1 MPLARAWLWDR
12 QHPRERFRS
21 AHRTLPNRSSP
32 SPCAVLRPSMT
43 SQTRYSV
50 SLFGEFQLDGADAPR
65 FNANSPRLQALLA
78 CLVLHRDAPQTR
90 QQLAVLFW
98 PDSSQAQ
105 ARNALRQ
112 LLFQLRKAW
121 PEADQFVH
129 ADAQTVRWLPDSAL
143 DLDVAQFQSALAAA
157 ARAAR
162 HGDPGAEEES
172 LTHAAHLYR
181 GDLLAN
187 CYDEWIHAERE
198 RLREQC
204 IAALARL
211 GQLSEDRRDY
221 AKALKYTQQLQRLD
235 PCREPTCMALMRLHA
250 LNHDHASAMRA
261 YQTCV
266 ETLARELGVL
276 PGEPMREAYARLAG
290 QGASMQRQRPRE
302 AMLPMIGRHG
312 EWRRLLEVWQRTQLG
327 DKQFV
332 LILGEAGIGKSR
344 LAEELLVHL
353 SEQGITV
360 AHSRAY
366 AAEGQLAFAPV
377 TGWLR
382 SAALSGAIGKL
393 DRLWLSEVTRLLP
406 ELLTQQSGL
415 SPPSPLTEYWQ
426 RQRFFEALARAVLAQ
441 GGPLL
446 LLLDDLQWCD
456 GETLEWL
463 RFLMRF
469 DATARVMVVA
479 TARPEEIMPR
489 HAANRL
495 LDALRRDDQFVEIPL
510 GSLDAAE
517 TAKIAAQI
525 LDRPLADTEATRL
538 FEESEGNPL
547 FAVEMTRARSDTVP
561 VGNTQGGMASKL
573 PPKVY
578 TIISNRLAQ
587 LPSEARDMVGV
598 AAIIGRAFTTDI
610 LAQASDLD
618 EDALAGALD
627 ELWQRRIVRQT
638 DSGGLAFDF
647 SHDKIRDVAYAEVS
661 PLQRRRLHL
670 RVARALERAPG
681 EAPDA
686 ASAQIAWHYEQA
698 GQPAQAAAFYRRA
711 AGVAQRVYAY
721 DDAMALLTRGLVQAE
736 QIADPH
742 ERASQSLALQ
752 LDLAPPIRIARG
764 WAAPELD
771 APLRRA
777 VELSRLVGDS
787 NQQARA
793 QVSLSFFLAVR
804 AELAQARS
812 LSEEVLA
819 GMGKPGSGTYS
830 VMAWTSIMG
839 SLVQQGDWLAAEPAY
854 QRAHA
859 AYDEAQHAEHAS
871 LMGGNFGVLAAAWSA
886 HALWFRGLAD
896 QALQRG
902 HEALEIA
909 NRVAHPFSRAL
920 ALSYLAT
927 QHALRGEHGLTLDY
941 ARQAHEIAEQYHV
954 GYYLAW
960 ADMLLVWANA
970 KQSPGAD
977 AVVAM
982 RAALEAFHATGARLR
997 LPLYLGML
1005 AECLGD
1011 VGETESALAALDQ
1024 AFECAGRTDEH
1035 WLDAELYRLRGDLLL
1050 RSSANVAEAESS
1062 LTRAIEI
1069 ATAQRALPL
1078 ELRATLSWAAL
1089 RAAQG
1094 RVAAHEVIAA
1104 PLARFTEGFD
1114 QPDIVTAR
1122 ALLAR

>member
-1 MPLARAWLWDR
+1 
-12 QHPRERFRS
+12 
-21 AHRTLPNRSSP
+21 
-32 SPCAVLRPSMT
+32 MT
-43 SQTRYSV
+43 SHARYSV
-50 SLFGEFQLDGADAPR
+50 CLFGEFQLDGADAPR

-129 ADAQTVRWLPDSAL
+129 ADAQTVRWLPDAAL

-157 ARAAR
+157 ARASR
-162 HGDPGAEEES
+162 HGDAGAEEES
-172 LTHAAHLYR
+172 LTHAADLYR

-221 AKALKYTQQLQRLD
+221 VKALKYTQQLQRLD

-250 LNHDHASAMRA
+250 LNHDQASAIRA
-261 YQTCV
+261 YQNCV

-276 PGEPMREAYARLAG
+276 PGESMREAYARLAA
-290 QGASMQRQRPRE
+290 QAASMQRQRPRD

-312 EWRRLLEVWQRTQLG
+312 EWRRLIEVWQRTQLG

-393 DRLWLSEVTRLLP
+393 DKLWLTEVTRLLP

-469 DATARVMVVA
+469 DLTARLMVVA
-479 TARPEEIMPR
+479 TARPEEIMQLQ
-489 HAANRL
+489 AANRL
-495 LDALRRDDQFVEIPL
+495 LDALRRDDQLIEISL
-510 GSLDAAE
+510 GTLDAAE
-517 TAKIAAQI
+517 TAKIAAHI

-547 FAVEMTRARSDTVP
+547 FAVEMMRARSDTIP
-561 VGNTQGGMASKL
+561 VGNAQGGMASKL

-587 LPSEARDMVGV
+587 LPPGTRDIVGV

-610 LAQASDLD
+610 LAQASDLG

-627 ELWQRRIVRQT
+627 ELWHRRIVRQT
-638 DSGGLAFDF
+638 DSSGLAFDF

-661 PLQRRRLHL
+661 PLQRRRMHL
-670 RVARALERAPG
+670 RVARALEQAPG
-681 EAPDA
+681 DAPDA
-686 ASAQIAWHYEQA
+686 ASAQIASHYEQA
-698 GQPAQAAAFYRRA
+698 GLPAQAAAFYRSA
-711 AGVAQRVYAY
+711 AGVAQNVYAY
-721 DDAMALLTRGLVQAE
+721 DDAIALLTRGLEQADR
-736 QIADPH
+736 IADPQ
-742 ERASQSLALQ
+742 ERARQSLALQ

-764 WAAPELD
+764 WAAPELE

-777 VELSRLVGDS
+777 VELSRLAGDRH
-787 NQQARA
+787 QQARA
-793 QVSLSFFLAVR
+793 QVSLSFFLEVR

-812 LSEEVLA
+812 LSEELLA
-819 GMGKPGSGTYS
+819 GLGTSGSGTYS
-830 VMAWTSIMG
+830 VMAWTCVMG
-839 SLVQQGDWLAAEPAY
+839 SLVQQGDWMAAEPAY

-859 AYDEAQHAEHAS
+859 AYDQTQHAEHAS

-902 HEALEIA
+902 HEALDMA
-909 NRVAHPFSRAL
+909 NRVAHPFSQAL

-927 QHALRGEHGLTLDY
+927 QHALRGEHDLTLHY
-941 ARQAHEIAEQYHV
+941 ARRAQEIAEQYHV

-960 ADMLLVWANA
+960 AGVLLAWAKA

-977 AVVAM
+977 AVAAM
-982 RAALEAFHATGARLR
+982 RTAIEGFHATGARLR

-1011 VGETESALAALDQ
+1011 VGETEAALAALDE
-1024 AFECAGRTDEH
+1024 AFECAERTGEH
-1035 WLDAELYRLRGDLLL
+1035 WVNAELYRLRGELLL
-1050 RSSANVAEAESS
+1050 RSSANLAEAESS
-1062 LTRAIEI
+1062 LTKAIEI

-1078 ELRATLSWAAL
+1078 ELRATLSWTAL
-1089 RAAQG
+1089 RISQG
-1094 RVAAHEVIAA
+1094 RVGPDEVIGA

-1114 QPDIVTAR
+1114 QPDIVRAR

>member
-1 MPLARAWLWDR
+1 
-12 QHPRERFRS
+12 
-21 AHRTLPNRSSP
+21 
-32 SPCAVLRPSMT
+32 MT
-43 SQTRYSV
+43 SQARFSV
-50 SLFGEFQLDGADAPR
+50 RLFGEFQLDGADATWI
-65 FNANSPRLQALLA
+65 NANSPRLQALLA

-98 PDSSQAQ
+98 PDASQAQ

-112 LLFQLRKAW
+112 LLFQLRKTW
-121 PEADQFVH
+121 PEVDQFVQ
-129 ADAQTVRWLPDSAL
+129 ADAQTVRWLADAAL

-157 ARAAR
+157 AKASR
-162 HGDPGAEEES
+162 HGDAVAEEEL
-172 LTHAAHLYR
+172 LTHAADLYR

-187 CYDEWIHAERE
+187 CYDEWIHPERE

-235 PCREPTCMALMRLHA
+235 PCREPTCLTLMRLHA

-261 YQTCV
+261 YRSCV

-276 PGEPMREAYARLAG
+276 PGEPMREAYARLAA
-290 QGASMQRQRPRE
+290 QAASMQRQRPRD

-312 EWRRLLEVWQRTQLG
+312 EWRRLLEVWQRAQLG

-344 LAEELLVHL
+344 LAEELLVNL
-353 SEQGITV
+353 AEQGITV

-366 AAEGQLAFAPV
+366 AAEGQLAFGPL

-382 SAALSGAIGKL
+382 SPALSGAIGKL
-393 DRLWLSEVTRLLP
+393 DRLWLTEVTRLLP

-469 DATARVMVVA
+469 DMAAGLMVVA
-479 TARPEEIMPR
+479 TARPEEIMPL

-495 LDALRRDDQFVEIPL
+495 LDALRRDDQFIEIPL
-510 GSLDAAE
+510 GTLDAAE

-547 FAVEMTRARSDTVP
+547 FAVEMMRSHFDTMP
-561 VGNTQGGMASKL
+561 VGDAQGGMASKL

-578 TIISNRLAQ
+578 AVISNRLAQ
-587 LPSEARDMVGV
+587 LPPGARDIVGV

-610 LAQASDLD
+610 LAQASDLG

-638 DSGGLAFDF
+638 DGGGLAFDF

-670 RVARALERAPG
+670 RVARAFEQASGDAL
-681 EAPDA
+681 DA
-686 ASAQIAWHYEQA
+686 ASAQIASHYEHA
-698 GQPAQAAAFYRRA
+698 GLPAQAAAFYRRA
-711 AGVAQRVYAY
+711 AGVAQSVYAY
-721 DDAMALLTRGLVQAE
+721 DDAIALLTRGLAQADR
-736 QIADPH
+736 IADPQ
-742 ERASQSLALQ
+742 ERAAQSLALQ

-764 WAAPELD
+764 WAAPELE
-771 APLRRA
+771 APLRQA
-777 VELSRLVGDS
+777 VELSRLAGDS
-787 NQQARA
+787 SQQARA

-812 LSEEVLA
+812 LSEELLA
-819 GMGKPGSGTYS
+819 GLGSVGADTYS
-830 VMAWTSIMG
+830 VMAWTSVMG
-839 SLVQQGDWLAAEPAY
+839 SLVQQGDWMAAEPAY
-854 QRAHA
+854 QRAHR

-871 LMGGNFGVLAAAWSA
+871 LMGGNFGVLATAWSA

-902 HEALEIA
+902 HEALEVA
-909 NRVAHPFSRAL
+909 NRVAHPFSQAL
-920 ALSYLAT
+920 ALSYIAT
-927 QHALRGEHGLTLDY
+927 QHALRHEHGLTLHY
-941 ARQAHEIAEQYHV
+941 ARQTHEIAERYHV

-960 ADMLLVWANA
+960 AGVLLAWANA
-970 KQSPGAD
+970 KQSPSSE
-977 AVVAM
+977 AVVAIQV
-982 RAALEAFHATGARLR
+982 AIEGFNATGARLR
-997 LPLYLGML
+997 LPLYLAMQ

-1011 VGETESALAALDQ
+1011 VGETEAALAAVEQ
-1024 AFECAGRTDEH
+1024 AFECAGRTGEH
-1035 WLDAELYRLRGDLLL
+1035 WVDAELYRLHGELLL
-1050 RSSANVAEAESS
+1050 RSSASRGEAESS
-1062 LTRAIEI
+1062 FIKAIEI
-1069 ATAQRALPL
+1069 ATAQRALPF
-1078 ELRATLSWAAL
+1078 ELRAALSWATLQTSQRHANPHKL
-1089 RAAQG
+1089 
-1094 RVAAHEVIAA
+1094 VEET
-1104 PLARFTEGFD
+1104 LARFTEGFD
-1114 QPDIVTAR
+1114 QPDIIKAR

>member
-1 MPLARAWLWDR
+1 
-12 QHPRERFRS
+12 
-21 AHRTLPNRSSP
+21 
-32 SPCAVLRPSMT
+32 MT

-344 LAEELLVHL
+344 LAEEMLVHL

-587 LPSEARDMVGV
+587 LPPEARDMVGV

-670 RVARALERAPG
+670 RVARALEGAPG

-736 QIADPH
+736 QIADPQ

-819 GMGKPGSGTYS
+819 GMGRPGSGTYS

-960 ADMLLVWANA
+960 ADMLRVWASA

-1011 VGETESALAALDQ
+1011 AGETESALAALDQ
-1024 AFECAGRTDEH
+1024 AFDCASRTGEH
-1035 WLDAELYRLRGDLLL
+1035 WLDAELYRLRGELLL

-1062 LTRAIEI
+1062 LNRAIEI

>member
-1 MPLARAWLWDR
+1 
-12 QHPRERFRS
+12 
-21 AHRTLPNRSSP
+21 
-32 SPCAVLRPSMT
+32 MT

-172 LTHAAHLYR
+172 LTHAADLYR

-187 CYDEWIHAERE
+187 CYDEWIHPERE

-211 GQLSEDRRDY
+211 GQLGEDRRDY

-353 SEQGITV
+353 AEQGITV

-469 DATARVMVVA
+469 DATARVMLVA

-495 LDALRRDDQFVEIPL
+495 LDALRRDDQFIEIPL
-510 GSLDAAE
+510 ATLDAAE

-587 LPSEARDMVGV
+587 LPPEARDMVGV

-618 EDALAGALD
+618 EDALTGALD

-681 EAPDA
+681 DAPDA

-711 AGVAQRVYAY
+711 ASVAQRVYAY

-736 QIADPH
+736 QIADPQ

-812 LSEEVLA
+812 LSEELLA
-819 GMGKPGSGTYS
+819 GLGRPGSGTYS

-859 AYDEAQHAEHAS
+859 DYDEAQHAEHAS

-927 QHALRGEHGLTLDY
+927 QHALRGEHGLTQDY

-960 ADMLLVWANA
+960 ADMLLAWANA
-970 KQSPGAD
+970 KRSPSAD

-982 RAALEAFHATGARLR
+982 QAALEGFHATGARLR

-1011 VGETESALAALDQ
+1011 VGEVETALAALDQ
-1024 AFECAGRTDEH
+1024 AFECAGRTGEH
-1035 WLDAELYRLRGDLLL
+1035 WMDAELYRLRGELLL
-1050 RSSANVAEAESS
+1050 RSSANLAEAESS
-1062 LTRAIEI
+1062 LAKAIEI

-1089 RAAQG
+1089 RTGQG
-1094 RVAAHEVIAA
+1094 RAAAHAVVEA

-1114 QPDIVTAR
+1114 QPDIITAR

>member
-1 MPLARAWLWDR
+1 MTAQAR
-12 QHPRERFRS
+12 F
-21 AHRTLPNRSSP
+21 
-32 SPCAVLRPSMT
+32 
-43 SQTRYSV
+43 SV
-50 SLFGEFQLDGADAPR
+50 HLFGEFQLDGADAPR
-65 FNANSPRLQALLA
+65 FSANAPRLQSLLA
-78 CLVLHRDAPQTR
+78 CLVLHRDAPLTR
-90 QQLAVLFW
+90 QQLALLFW
-98 PDSSQAQ
+98 PDSSQTQ

-121 PEADQFVH
+121 PEADQFIH
-129 ADAQTVRWLPDSAL
+129 ADAQSVRWLPDSAL
-143 DLDVAQFQSALAAA
+143 DVDVAQFQSALAAA
-157 ARAAR
+157 ARALR
-162 HGDPGAEEES
+162 HGDAGAEEAL
-172 LTHAAHLYR
+172 LTHAADLYR

-187 CYDEWIHAERE
+187 CYDEWIHPERE

-211 GQLSEDRRDY
+211 GQLSEERRDY

-235 PCREPTCMALMRLHA
+235 PCREPTCLALMRLHA

-261 YQTCV
+261 YRSCV
-266 ETLARELGVL
+266 ETLARELSVL
-276 PGEPMREAYARLAG
+276 PGEPLREAYARLAA
-290 QGASMQRQRPRE
+290 QDASMQRQRPRD
-302 AMLPMIGRHG
+302 AMLPMIGRHD

-353 SEQGITV
+353 AEQGITV
-360 AHSRAY
+360 AHARAY

-382 SAALSGAIGKL
+382 SPGLSGAIGKL
-393 DRLWLSEVTRLLP
+393 DRVWLTEVTRLLP

-426 RQRFFEALARAVLAQ
+426 RQRFFEALARAVLAPC
-441 GGPLL
+441 GPLL

-469 DATARVMVVA
+469 DAAAKLMVVA

-489 HAANRL
+489 HASNRL
-495 LDALRRDDQFVEIPL
+495 LDALRRDDQLIEISL
-510 GSLDAAE
+510 ATLDAAE
-517 TAKIAAQI
+517 TAKVAAQI
-525 LDRPLADTEATRL
+525 LNRPLADAEATRL
-538 FEESEGNPL
+538 FKESEGNPL
-547 FAVEMTRARSDTVP
+547 FAIEMMRARSDSMP
-561 VGNTQGGMASKL
+561 VGNAQGGMASKL

-587 LPSEARDMVGV
+587 LPPGARDIVGV

-610 LAQASDLD
+610 LAQASDLGD
-618 EDALAGALD
+618 AALAGALD

-638 DSGGLAFDF
+638 DGSGLAFDF

-670 RVARALERAPG
+670 RVARALEQAPG
-681 EAPDA
+681 DGPDL
-686 ASAQIAWHYEQA
+686 ASAQIAWHYAQA
-698 GQPAQAAAFYRRA
+698 GLPAEAAAFYRRA
-711 AGVAQRVYAY
+711 AAVAQSVYAY
-721 DDAMALLTRGLVQAE
+721 DDAIALLMRGLVQADR
-736 QIADPH
+736 IADPQ

-764 WAAPELD
+764 WAAPELE

-777 VELSRLVGDS
+777 VELSRLAGDTS
-787 NQQARA
+787 QQARA

-812 LSEEVLA
+812 LSEELIA
-819 GMGKPGSGTYS
+819 RLGPLGSDTYS
-830 VMAWTSIMG
+830 VMAWTNVMG
-839 SLVQQGDWLAAEPAY
+839 SLVQQGDWMAAEPAY
-854 QRAHA
+854 QRAHR
-859 AYDEAQHAEHAS
+859 AYDETQHAEHTS

-886 HALWFRGLAD
+886 HALWFGGLAD

-902 HEALEIA
+902 HEALGAA
-909 NRVAHPFSRAL
+909 NRVAHPFSQAL

-927 QHALRGEHGLTLDY
+927 QHALRREHGLTLRY
-941 ARQAHEIAEQYHV
+941 ARQAHEIADQYHV

-960 ADMLLVWANA
+960 SGMLLAWANA

-977 AVVAM
+977 AVASM
-982 RAALEAFHATGARLR
+982 QAAIEDFHATGARLR
-997 LPLYLGML
+997 LPLYLAML

-1011 VGETESALAALDQ
+1011 AGETEAALAALDQ
-1024 AFECAGRTDEH
+1024 ALECAGRTGEH
-1035 WLDAELYRLRGDLLL
+1035 WMDAELHRLRGELLL
-1050 RSSANVAEAESS
+1050 RSSADLAAAESS
-1062 LTRAIEI
+1062 LMQAIEI

-1078 ELRATLSWAAL
+1078 ELRAALSWATL
-1089 RAAQG
+1089 RTSQG
-1094 RVAAHEVIAA
+1094 RVDPHKVVEA
-1104 PLARFTEGFD
+1104 PLARCTEGFD
-1114 QPDIVTAR
+1114 QPDIVSAR

>member
-1 MPLARAWLWDR
+1 
-12 QHPRERFRS
+12 
-21 AHRTLPNRSSP
+21 
-32 SPCAVLRPSMT
+32 MT
-43 SQTRYSV
+43 SQARSSV
-50 SLFGEFQLDGADAPR
+50 RLFGEFQLDGAGAPL

-112 LLFQLRKAW
+112 LLFQLRKTW

-129 ADAQTVRWLPDSAL
+129 ADAQTVRWLPDSPL

-157 ARAAR
+157 ARASR
-162 HGDPGAEEES
+162 HGDAGAEEEL
-172 LTHAAHLYR
+172 LTHAADLYR

-187 CYDEWIHAERE
+187 CYDEWIHPERE
-198 RLREQC
+198 KLREQC

-235 PCREPTCMALMRLHA
+235 PCREPTCLALMRLHA

-261 YQTCV
+261 YRSCV

-276 PGEPMREAYARLAG
+276 PGDPMREAYARLAA
-290 QGASMQRQRPRE
+290 QAASMQRQRPRRD

-353 SEQGITV
+353 AEQGITV

-382 SAALSGAIGKL
+382 SPGLSGAIGKL
-393 DRLWLSEVTRLLP
+393 DRLWLTEVTRLLP

-469 DATARVMVVA
+469 DVAARLMVVA
-479 TARPEEIMPR
+479 TARPEEIMPL

-495 LDALRRDDQFVEIPL
+495 LDALRRDDQFIEISL
-510 GSLDAAE
+510 GTLDAAE

-547 FAVEMTRARSDTVP
+547 FAVEMMRARSDTMP
-561 VGNTQGGMASKL
+561 VGDAQGGMASKL

-578 TIISNRLAQ
+578 SIISNRLAQ
-587 LPSEARDMVGV
+587 LPPGAREIVGV

-610 LAQASDLD
+610 LAQASDLG

-638 DSGGLAFDF
+638 DAGGLAFDF
-647 SHDKIRDVAYAEVS
+647 SHDKIRDVAYADVS

-670 RVARALERAPG
+670 RVARALEQASG
-681 EAPDA
+681 DAPDA
-686 ASAQIAWHYEQA
+686 ASAQIASHYERA
-698 GQPAQAAAFYRRA
+698 GLPAQAAAFYRRA
-711 AGVAQRVYAY
+711 AVVAQSVYAY
-721 DDAMALLTRGLVQAE
+721 DDAIALLTRGLVQADR
-736 QIADPH
+736 IADPQ

-764 WAAPELD
+764 WAAPELE

-777 VELSRLVGDS
+777 VELSRLAGDAS
-787 NQQARA
+787 QQARA
-793 QVSLSFFLAVR
+793 QVSLSFFLVVR

-812 LSEEVLA
+812 LSEELIA
-819 GMGKPGSGTYS
+819 GLGPLGSGTYS
-830 VMAWTSIMG
+830 VMAWTSVMG
-839 SLVQQGDWLAAEPAY
+839 SLVQQGDWMAAEPAY
-854 QRAHA
+854 QRAHR

-902 HEALEIA
+902 REALEVA
-909 NRVAHPFSRAL
+909 NRVAHPFSQAL

-927 QHALRGEHGLTLDY
+927 QHALRHEHGLTLHY

-960 ADMLLVWANA
+960 AGILLAWANA
-970 KQSPGAD
+970 KQAPGAD

-982 RAALEAFHATGARLR
+982 QAAIEGFHVTGARLR
-997 LPLYLGML
+997 LPLYLAML

-1011 VGETESALAALDQ
+1011 VGETEAALAALDQ
-1024 AFECAGRTDEH
+1024 ALECAGRTGEH
-1035 WLDAELYRLRGDLLL
+1035 WVDAELYRLRGELLL
-1050 RSSANVAEAESS
+1050 CSSASLAEAESS
-1062 LTRAIEI
+1062 LIKAIEI
-1069 ATAQRALPL
+1069 ATAQHALPL
-1078 ELRATLSWAAL
+1078 ELRATLSLTTL
-1089 RAAQG
+1089 RTSQG
-1094 RVAAHEVIAA
+1094 RVNAHEVVEA

-1114 QPDIVTAR
+1114 QPDIVKAR

>member
-1 MPLARAWLWDR
+1 
-12 QHPRERFRS
+12 
-21 AHRTLPNRSSP
+21 
-32 SPCAVLRPSMT
+32 MT
-43 SQTRYSV
+43 SQARYSV
-50 SLFGEFQLDGADAPR
+50 RLFGDFQLDGTDAPL

-98 PDSSQAQ
+98 PDSSQTQ

-112 LLFQLRKAW
+112 LLFQLRKTW

-129 ADAQTVRWLPDSAL
+129 ADAQTVRWLPDSAP

-157 ARAAR
+157 ARASR
-162 HGDPGAEEES
+162 HGDAGAEEEQ
-172 LTHAAHLYR
+172 LTHAADLYR

-187 CYDEWIHAERE
+187 CHDEWIHPERE

-261 YQTCV
+261 YRSCV

-290 QGASMQRQRPRE
+290 QAASMQRQRPRD

-312 EWRRLLEVWQRTQLG
+312 EWRRLVEVWQRTQLG

-353 SEQGITV
+353 AEQGITV

-382 SAALSGAIGKL
+382 SPGLSGAIGKL
-393 DRLWLSEVTRLLP
+393 DRLWLTEVTRLLP

-469 DATARVMVVA
+469 DVAARLMVVA
-479 TARPEEIMPR
+479 TARPEEIMPL
-489 HAANRL
+489 HAASRL
-495 LDALRRDDQFVEIPL
+495 LDALRRDDQFIEISL
-510 GSLDAAE
+510 GTLDAAE

-525 LDRPLADTEATRL
+525 LDRPLADAEATRL

-547 FAVEMTRARSDTVP
+547 FAVEMMRARSDTMP
-561 VGNTQGGMASKL
+561 VGDAQGGMASKL

-587 LPSEARDMVGV
+587 LPPGARDIVGV

-610 LAQASDLD
+610 LAQASDLG

-638 DSGGLAFDF
+638 DGSGLAFDF
-647 SHDKIRDVAYAEVS
+647 SHDKIRDVAYADVN

-670 RVARALERAPG
+670 RVARAIEQAPG
-681 EAPDA
+681 DAPDA
-686 ASAQIAWHYEQA
+686 ESAQIASHYERA
-698 GQPAQAAAFYRRA
+698 GLPAQAAVFYRRA

-721 DDAMALLTRGLVQAE
+721 DDAIAWLTRGLVQAE
-736 QIADPH
+736 RIADPQ

-764 WAAPELD
+764 WAAPELE

-777 VELSRLVGDS
+777 LELSRLAGDA
-787 NQQARA
+787 NQQALA
-793 QVSLSFFLAVR
+793 QVSLSFFLVVR

-812 LSEEVLA
+812 LSEELIA
-819 GMGKPGSGTYS
+819 GLGPLGSGTYS
-830 VMAWTSIMG
+830 VMAWTSVMG
-839 SLVQQGDWLAAEPAY
+839 SLVQQGDWMAAEPAY
-854 QRAHA
+854 QRAHG

-902 HEALEIA
+902 REALEVA
-909 NRVAHPFSRAL
+909 NRVAHPFSQAL

-927 QHALRGEHGLTLDY
+927 QHALRHEHGHTLHY

-960 ADMLLVWANA
+960 AGILLAWANA
-970 KQSPGAD
+970 KQSPSAD

-982 RAALEAFHATGARLR
+982 QAAIEGFHATGARLR

-1011 VGETESALAALDQ
+1011 VGETEAALAALDQ
-1024 AFECAGRTDEH
+1024 AFECAGRTGEH
-1035 WLDAELYRLRGDLLL
+1035 WVDAELYRLRGELLL
-1050 RSSANVAEAESS
+1050 RSRANLAEAESS
-1062 LTRAIEI
+1062 LIKAIEI

-1078 ELRATLSWAAL
+1078 ELRATLSWTTL
-1089 RAAQG
+1089 RTSQG
-1094 RVAAHEVIAA
+1094 RANPHEVVEA

-1114 QPDIVTAR
+1114 QPDIVKAR
-1122 ALLAR
+1122 VLLAR

>member
-1 MPLARAWLWDR
+1 
-12 QHPRERFRS
+12 
-21 AHRTLPNRSSP
+21 
-32 SPCAVLRPSMT
+32 MT
-43 SQTRYSV
+43 SQARFSV
-50 SLFGEFQLDGADAPR
+50 RLFGEFQLDGADATW

-98 PDSSQAQ
+98 PDASQAQ

-112 LLFQLRKAW
+112 LLFQLRKTW
-121 PEADQFVH
+121 PEVDQFVQ
-129 ADAQTVRWLPDSAL
+129 ADAQTVRWLADAAL
-143 DLDVAQFQSALAAA
+143 DLDVAQFQSAVAAA
-157 ARAAR
+157 GKASR
-162 HGDPGAEEES
+162 HGDAVAEEEL
-172 LTHAAHLYR
+172 LTHAADLYR

-187 CYDEWIHAERE
+187 CYDEWIHPERE

-235 PCREPTCMALMRLHA
+235 PCREPTCLTLMRLHA

-261 YQTCV
+261 YRSCV

-276 PGEPMREAYARLAG
+276 PGEPMREAYARLAA
-290 QGASMQRQRPRE
+290 QAASMQRQRPRD

-312 EWRRLLEVWQRTQLG
+312 EWRRLLEVWQRAQLG

-344 LAEELLVHL
+344 LAEELLVNL
-353 SEQGITV
+353 AEQGITV

-366 AAEGQLAFAPV
+366 AAEGQLAFGPV

-382 SAALSGAIGKL
+382 SPALSGAIGKL
-393 DRLWLSEVTRLLP
+393 DRLWLTEVTRLLP

-469 DATARVMVVA
+469 DMAAGLMVVA
-479 TARPEEIMPR
+479 TARPEEIMPL

-495 LDALRRDDQFVEIPL
+495 LDALRRDDQFIEIPL
-510 GSLDAAE
+510 GTLDAAE

-547 FAVEMTRARSDTVP
+547 FAVEMMRSHSDTMP
-561 VGNTQGGMASKL
+561 VGDAQGSMASKL

-578 TIISNRLAQ
+578 AVISNRLAQ
-587 LPSEARDMVGV
+587 LPPGARDIVGV

-610 LAQASDLD
+610 LAQASDLG

-638 DSGGLAFDF
+638 DGGGLAFDF

-670 RVARALERAPG
+670 RVARAFEQASGDAL
-681 EAPDA
+681 DA
-686 ASAQIAWHYEQA
+686 ASAQIASHYEHA
-698 GQPAQAAAFYRRA
+698 GLPAQAAAFYRRA
-711 AGVAQRVYAY
+711 AGVAQSVYAY
-721 DDAMALLTRGLVQAE
+721 DDAIALLTRGLAQADR
-736 QIADPH
+736 IADPQ
-742 ERASQSLALQ
+742 ERAAQSLALQ

-764 WAAPELD
+764 WAAPELE
-771 APLRRA
+771 APLRQA
-777 VELSRLVGDS
+777 VELSRLAGDS
-787 NQQARA
+787 SQQARA

-812 LSEEVLA
+812 LSEELIA
-819 GMGKPGSGTYS
+819 GLGAVGADTYS
-830 VMAWTSIMG
+830 VMAWTSVMG
-839 SLVQQGDWLAAEPAY
+839 SLVQQGDWMAAEPAY
-854 QRAHA
+854 QRAHH

-871 LMGGNFGVLAAAWSA
+871 LMGGNFGVLATAWSA

-902 HEALEIA
+902 HEALEVA
-909 NRVAHPFSRAL
+909 NRVAHPFSQAL
-920 ALSYLAT
+920 ALSYIAT
-927 QHALRGEHGLTLDY
+927 QHALRHEHGLTLHY
-941 ARQAHEIAEQYHV
+941 ARQTHEIAERYHV

-960 ADMLLVWANA
+960 AGVLLAWANA
-970 KQSPGAD
+970 KQSPSTE

-982 RAALEAFHATGARLR
+982 QVAIEGFNATGARLR
-997 LPLYLGML
+997 LPLYLAMQ

-1011 VGETESALAALDQ
+1011 VGKTEAALAAVDQ
-1024 AFECAGRTDEH
+1024 AFECAGRTGEH
-1035 WLDAELYRLRGDLLL
+1035 WVDAELYRLRGELLL
-1050 RSSANVAEAESS
+1050 RSSDNRGEAESS
-1062 LTRAIEI
+1062 LVKAIEI

-1078 ELRATLSWAAL
+1078 ELRAILSWTAL
-1089 RAAQG
+1089 QTSQG
-1094 RVAAHEVIAA
+1094 RANPHKLVEET
-1104 PLARFTEGFD
+1104 LARFTEGFD
-1114 QPDIVTAR
+1114 QPDIIKAR

>member
-1 MPLARAWLWDR
+1 
-12 QHPRERFRS
+12 
-21 AHRTLPNRSSP
+21 
-32 SPCAVLRPSMT
+32 MT

-302 AMLPMIGRHG
+302 AMLPMIGRHS
-312 EWRRLLEVWQRTQLG
+312 EWRRLLEVWQRAQLG

-344 LAEELLVHL
+344 MAEELLVHL

>member
-1 MPLARAWLWDR
+1 
-12 QHPRERFRS
+12 
-21 AHRTLPNRSSP
+21 
-32 SPCAVLRPSMT
+32 MT